1 MRAMDLDRANA
12 DAEIKRDDLI
22 RAARHQSIENL
33 ALMRRE
39 RCDPFGR
46 LHGFSANVS
55 TTDSGQRRLGSLE
68 QSVVAIGL
76 FNEVD
81 GTCPH
86 RTNGALHIA
95 LAGHHDDRQ
104 WNAAL

>member
-33 ALMRRE
+33 ALTRRE

-46 LHGFSANVS
+46 LHGFSADVS
-55 TTDSGQRRLGSLE
+55 ATD
-68 QSVVAIGL
+68 
-76 FNEVD
+76 
-81 GTCPH
+81 
-86 RTNGALHIA
+86 
-95 LAGHHDDRQ
+95 LA
-104 WNAAL
+104 NAALIALNRASSL